1 MTWPRAEDA
10 DHFYVMGLDVDLGA
24 AMKHATQEA
33 VNFLTT
39 EKGLS
44 PADAY
49 ALASLAVDFHV
60 GEAVDFVQMV
70 YGAIPKRIFK
80 KNSEYWLRR

>member
-1 MTWPRAEDA
+1 
-10 DHFYVMGLDVDLGA
+10 MGLDVDLGV
-24 AMKHATQEA
+24 AMKQATQEA
-33 VNFLTT
+33 VNFLTA

-60 GEAVDFVQMV
+60 GEAVDFVQRV
-70 YGAIPKRIFK
+70 YGAIPKRVFK
-80 KNSEYWLRR
+80 KQTEYWSRR